1 VILGIAD
8 DGDPPAASDDDIAL
22 GHALYS
28 VVCALGMD
36 VRAQKP
42 DQIAY
47 VETVK
52 DRDRVHIRER
62 CQDLGALVFRHAR
75 PAGAF
80 QSTNTGIGVDRDH
93 NPAPQLLGCAQIP
106 HMPNMQQIKTAVG
119 EDDLLAGGAPEFCLL
134 GKLVEADNL
143 LC

>member
-1 VILGIAD
+1 MILGIAD

-52 DRDRVHIRER
+52 DRHRVYISER

-75 PAGAF
+75 PAGAL
-80 QSTNTGIGVDRDH
+80 QGANAGIGVDRDY

-106 HMPNMQQIKTAVG
+106 HMPHMQQIKTAVG
-119 EDDLLAGGAPEFCLL
+119 EDDLLAGGAPELCLL
-134 GKLVEADNL
+134 GKLLEADNL